1 MNLKVPLKN
10 PKPNF
15 EEFKKV
21 IKGKKAER
29 VHFVELLM
37 DYEVKKYI
45 TEKYFGEKWIDYSE
59 ENKEKFIN
67 QEINF
72 WYKLGY
78 DYVRIA
84 GGIVFYG
91 KSRKT
96 KDTAILS
103 KGERGWVEEGTG
115 MIKNWNDFENYP
127 WQKKEEIDYSIY
139 EIASKNLPDGM
150 KMLICPS
157 SGVFEIASETLL
169 GFENMGYL
177 IVDNFPLVEAVF
189 NKVGEIIYEFYKNA
203 VEIDNVEGFFQ
214 GDDLGFKTSTFLSP
228 EDLRKL
234 VIPWHKKFAEIAH
247 QNGKMYWLHSCGNI
261 LNVIEDF
268 IDDVK
273 IDAFHSFQDEIIPV
287 WEFKKRYGEKIAV
300 LGGVD
305 VNKLATYNEENLRKY
320 VREILDKCMP
330 YRYALGSGNS
340 IANYIPV
347 ENYLIM
353 LDEGL
358 KYSKF

>member
-1 MNLKVPLKN
+1 MKLEVPLKN
-10 PKPNF
+10 PKPDF
-15 EEFKKV
+15 EELKKV
-21 IKGKKAER
+21 IKGKKAEK

-45 TEKYFGEKWIDYSE
+45 TERYFGEDWIEYSE
-59 ENKEKFIN
+59 ENKEKYIK

-103 KGERGWVEEGTG
+103 KGERGWVEEGVG
-115 MIKNWNDFENYP
+115 MIKDWSDFENYP
-127 WQKKEEIDYSIY
+127 WQKKEEIDYSLY

-169 GFENMGYL
+169 GFENMSYL

-228 EDLRKL
+228 EHLRKL

-247 QNGKMYWLHSCGNI
+247 QKGKMYWLHCCGNI
-261 LNVIEDF
+261 LNVIDDF
-268 IDDVK
+268 INGVK

-287 WEFKKRYGEKIAV
+287 WEFKKKYGEKIAV
-300 LGGVD
+300 LGGLD
-305 VNKLATYNEENLRKY
+305 VNKLASYDEKNLREY

-358 KYSKF
+358 KYFKF

>member
-10 PKPNF
+10 PEPDF

-21 IKGKKAER
+21 IKGKKAEK

-45 TEKYFGEKWIDYSE
+45 TEKYFEEKWIDYSE

-115 MIKNWNDFENYP
+115 MIKNWTDFENYH

-247 QNGKMYWLHSCGNI
+247 LNGKMYWLHSCGNI

-268 IDDVK
+268 IDNVK

-320 VREILDKCMP
+320 VREILNKCMP

-358 KYSKF
+358 KY

>member
-59 ENKEKFIN
+59 ENKEKFIK

-115 MIKNWNDFENYP
+115 IIKNWTDFENYP

-169 GFENMGYL
+169 GFENMSYL
-177 IVDNFPLVEAVF
+177 IVDNFSLVEAVF

-228 EDLRKL
+228 EHLRKL

-287 WEFKKRYGEKIAV
+287 WEFKKRYGEKIGV

-320 VREILDKCMP
+320 VREILDRCMP
-330 YRYALGSGNS
+330 YKYALGSGNS

-358 KYSKF
+358 KY